1 MDFTNMN
8 IDAFDVATKINSLLK
23 KIPYGKIEMGA
34 ISQQGNIVDIEL
46 KNTNK
51 VLIRENENA
60 LLVLSGEVAKIL
72 EPEGQGKFHIEFCYK
87 NGRIYKMIIKYTTKL

>member
-1 MDFTNMN
+1 M

-34 ISQQGNIVDIEL
+34 ISQQGNIIDLEL

-51 VLIRENENA
+51 ILIRKNENP
-60 LLVLSGEVAKIL
+60 LIILSAEVVKIL
-72 EPEGQGKFHIEFCYK
+72 EQDGQGKFQVEFCYK
-87 NGRIYKMIIKYTTKL
+87 EGQIYKMIIKYTTKL